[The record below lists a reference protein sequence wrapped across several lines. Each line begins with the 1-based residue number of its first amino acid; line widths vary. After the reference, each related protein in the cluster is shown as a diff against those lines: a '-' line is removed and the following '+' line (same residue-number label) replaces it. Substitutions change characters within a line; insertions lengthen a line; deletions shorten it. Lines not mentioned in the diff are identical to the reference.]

1 MNTMAS
7 SKPNTELPELLDAA
21 QEPAPKRFSWNDIR
35 YYLNL
40 LLRFR
45 WALIAPFCLAMAAG
59 IYYALTVNPVYEAST
74 LVLAMPPDV
83 PSNIVRPVMSESLE
97 SQMATI
103 SQQIKS
109 RSNLE
114 KVIADFK
121 LFSDPKQ
128 KGMFT
133 EDKLV
138 RLREDIKID
147 LIQSRSRD
155 GSNAFSISFRSND
168 PEKTMKIVNALA
180 SNFIDSNLEYREEKA
195 IGTTNFL
202 ESELEAMRT
211 KLQETEGQ
219 MSVFRS
225 RYMGELPEQLQSNLQ
240 LLSSLET
247 QLSNRQE
254 RLRDERGRLMIAQN
268 EVEQIRREM
277 QGVRSLPSAATA
289 GQPQTTGP
297 MTLAQLKE
305 QLASLQGAYTEQH
318 PDVVRLKG
326 MIAEMEAREPAP
338 TAAEAQRGTATG
350 SDTLQSIS
358 SPLLREAVRRRMEAE
373 ASIASIQMEVNQIN
387 QQIREYRLRIERTPQ
402 REEQLA
408 SLNRDYN
415 NIRQAYDSLLA
426 RKVEAD
432 MAVSIQKKNKGE
444 QFRVIDSA
452 KLPEKPVSPNMQ
464 RLFLMFV
471 AAGLGIGAGIV
482 FIYEFFDHSVR
493 KPETLQ
499 ARLSLPVLMVMPA
512 MELAPSRSRQMMGW
526 LNNGLSVA
534 GALVSLGLFAGLAA
548 VTVLNLPLATEAIKG
563 ILK

>member
-1 MNTMAS
+1 MNTKANLKSNMD
-7 SKPNTELPELLDAA
+7 ELPELFNSA

-45 WALIAPFCLAMAAG
+45 WALIVPFCLSMAAG
-59 IYYALTVNPVYEAST
+59 TYYALTVNPVYEAST

-83 PSNIVRPVMSESLE
+83 PSNIVRPVVSESLE

-168 PEKTMKIVNALA
+168 PEKTMKITNALA

-195 IGTTNFL
+195 VGTTNFL
-202 ESELEAMRT
+202 ESELDAMRT
-211 KLQETEGQ
+211 KLQETESQ

-277 QGVRSLPSAATA
+277 QGVRSLPGSATA
-289 GQPQTTGP
+289 GQPQPTGP
-297 MTLAQLKE
+297 MTLAQLRE

-326 MIAEMEAREPAP
+326 MIAEMEAREPVP
-338 TAAEAQRGTATG
+338 TAGIATG

-373 ASIASIQMEVNQIN
+373 ANIASIQMEVNQIN

-444 QFRVIDSA
+444 QFRVIDAA

-464 RLFLMFV
+464 RLFLMFI

-482 FIYEFFDHSVR
+482 VLYEFFDHTVR

-512 MELAPSRSRQMMGW
+512 MELVPRRLSRVKNW
-526 LNNGLSVA
+526 LNNGLSVV
-534 GALVSLGLFAGLAA
+534 GVLVSLGLFACLAA
-548 VTVLNLPLATEAIKG
+548 VTVLNQPRAAGIITGIIKG
-563 ILK
+563 ILS

>member
-1 MNTMAS
+1 MNTMAN
-7 SKPNTELPELLDAA
+7 SKSNIELPELLDAA
-21 QEPAPKRFSWNDIR
+21 QEPAPKRFSWDDIR

-45 WALIAPFCLAMAAG
+45 WALIVPFCLAMATG
-59 IYYALTVNPVYEAST
+59 IYYSLTVTPIYEAST
-74 LVLAMPPDV
+74 LVLTMPPDV
-83 PSNIVRPVMSESLE
+83 PSNIVRPVVSESLE

-114 KVIADFK
+114 RIIADHQ
-121 LFSDPKQ
+121 LFSDLKHQ
-128 KGMFT
+128 GMFT
-133 EDKLV
+133 EDKLI

-168 PEKTMKIVNALA
+168 PEKTMKIANALA

-195 IGTTNFL
+195 VGTTNFL
-202 ESELEAMRT
+202 ESELEAMRA
-211 KLQETEGQ
+211 KLQETESQ
-219 MSVFRS
+219 LSIFRS
-225 RYMGELPEQLQSNLQ
+225 RHMGELPEQLQSNLQ

-268 EVEQIRREM
+268 EVEQIRRET
-277 QGVRSLPSAATA
+277 QSTRTLPGSTTA
-289 GQPQTTGP
+289 GQPQVGGP

-318 PDVVRLKG
+318 PDVIRLKG
-326 MIAEMEAREPAP
+326 MIAEVEAREPTQNTQDP
-338 TAAEAQRGTATG
+338 QRGAAPA

-358 SPLLREAVRRRMEAE
+358 SPLMREAVRRRMEAE

-402 REEQLA
+402 REEQLLT
-408 SLNRDYN
+408 LNRDYN
-415 NIRQAYDSLLA
+415 NIRQAYESLLA

-432 MAVSIQKKNKGE
+432 MAVNIQRKNKGE
-444 QFRVIDSA
+444 QFRIIDYA

-464 RLFLMFV
+464 RLFLMFI
-471 AAGLGIGAGIV
+471 AAGLGIGAAIV
-482 FIYEFFDHSVR
+482 FVYEFFDQSVR
-493 KPETLQ
+493 KPEVLQ

-512 MELAPSRSRQMMGW
+512 MELVPSRSRRMMGW
-526 LNNGLSVA
+526 LNNGLSVV
-534 GALVSLGLFAGLAA
+534 GALVSLGLFACLAS
-548 VTVLNLPLATEAIKG
+548 VTVLNLPQATQAIKG